1 MELTLKPIRIL
12 LADDIGL
19 IRTGLRVLL
28 ERIVAVEVV
37 AEALDEAET
46 IDLIKQ
52 HEPDIL
58 LMHSSMS
65 RMNCLEMARRINK
78 EFPKVRVIL
87 LSRHASGEYIGQ
99 ALRTGGV
106 AGYLMMSASPDE
118 LEQAVKTVAGGKT
131 YLSNLGLKHLA
142 DFVRSARGKET
153 LLERLTPRQR
163 EVFELVVQG
172 QSTKQIGLALNISV
186 KTVESHRAQ
195 IMERLDIHDTAGLV
209 RYAIRVGVVE
219 LEDKTLLSHIE
230 EQDMSAREIQE

>member
-1 MELTLKPIRIL
+1 MEFPLKPIRVL

-19 IRTGLRVLL
+19 IRTGVRALL
-28 ERIVAVEVV
+28 ESIADVEVV
-37 AEALDEAET
+37 AEAFDAPET
-46 IDLIKQ
+46 VRLIKQ

-65 RMNCLEMARRINK
+65 RMNCLEMARRITG

-87 LSRHASGEYIGQ
+87 LSRHANGEYIGQ
-99 ALRTGGV
+99 ALRSGV
-106 AGYLMMSASPDE
+106 AGYLMMTASPDE

-142 DFVRSARGKET
+142 DFVRRASGKES

-163 EVFELVVQG
+163 EVFELLVEG
-172 QSTKQIGLALNISV
+172 QSTRQIGLTLNISV

-195 IMERLDIHDTAGLV
+195 IMERLDIHDIAGLV
-209 RYAIRVGVVE
+209 RYAIKVGVVE
-219 LEDKTLLSHIE
+219 LEDKVTSE
-230 EQDMSAREIQE
+230 SE

>member
-1 MELTLKPIRIL
+1 MEFPLKPIRVL

-19 IRTGLRVLL
+19 IRTGVRALL
-28 ERIVAVEVV
+28 ERIADVEVV
-37 AEALDEAET
+37 AEAFDAPET
-46 IDLIKQ
+46 KRLIKQ

-65 RMNCLEMARRINK
+65 RMNCLEMARRITR

-99 ALRTGGV
+99 AMRSGV
-106 AGYLMMSASPDE
+106 AGYLMMTASPDE

-142 DFVRSARGKET
+142 DFVRRASGKES
-153 LLERLTPRQR
+153 LIERLTPRQR
-163 EVFELVVQG
+163 EVFELLVEG
-172 QSTKQIGLALNISV
+172 QSTRQIGLTLNISV

-195 IMERLDIHDTAGLV
+195 IMERLDIHDIAGLV
-209 RYAIRVGVVE
+209 RYAIKVGVVE
-219 LEDKTLLSHIE
+219 LEDKALLNQSE
-230 EQDMSAREIQE
+230 E